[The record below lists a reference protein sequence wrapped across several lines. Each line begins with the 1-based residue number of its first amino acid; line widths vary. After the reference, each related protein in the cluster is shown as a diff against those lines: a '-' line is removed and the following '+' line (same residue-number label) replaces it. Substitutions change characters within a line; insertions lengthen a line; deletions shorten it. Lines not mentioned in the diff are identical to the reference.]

1 MQRFQPPAGAADPV
15 AQRGTIQRHAL
26 AGEDLRLAIQWQ
38 MVGIFADQ
46 DMRQQRLGRHAAVYR
61 PVWCGRLHDGLLAP
75 LVCHSIG
82 FADGTLSSLAR
93 QP

>member
-1 MQRFQPPAGAADPV
+1 V
-15 AQRGTIQRHAL
+15 
-26 AGEDLRLAIQWQ
+26 
-38 MVGIFADQ
+38 VGIFAYQ
-46 DMRQQRLGRHAAVYR
+46 HVRQQRLGRHAAVNR
-61 PVWCGRLHDGLLAP
+61 PLRRQCLHNGLLAP